1 MPQSTLYIQVKPRS
15 RSNRI
20 MRTEAGVVVCVT
32 APPVEGAANTAVIRA
47 LADAL
52 SVPKSH
58 LAITSGSTS
67 RFKQV
72 IVNGLSQ
79 QELDRRIDAIV
90 AHSPD

>member
-1 MPQSTLYIQVKPRS
+1 
-15 RSNRI
+15 